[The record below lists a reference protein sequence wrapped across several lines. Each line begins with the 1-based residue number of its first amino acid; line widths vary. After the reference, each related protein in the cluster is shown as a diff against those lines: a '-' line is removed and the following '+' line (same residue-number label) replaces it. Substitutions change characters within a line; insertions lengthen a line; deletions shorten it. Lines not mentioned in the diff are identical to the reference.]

1 MNDNTVQN
9 LNMACAAGVGLGTY
23 VYSNVR
29 GYSFISKH
37 FWIKAD
43 KSPSPQDIFEYRQ
56 AVQKAIHSEG
66 FDKFG
71 LKILDCSKPEGMR
84 LLQEYEKKC
93 IDSYNEKLNKA
104 KNGFSKYLIKK
115 FDKAKLQRRI
125 NYLYLIK
132 EGRNAF
138 AIQRTIND
146 KKYPTILINMEKF
159 PSAVF
164 HELGHHKNHRKLG
177 NIADSFLY
185 GILRN
190 KKYMQRSL
198 WGILLVSLFTNKKRN
213 KNPNKTNP
221 LYPVGKFIKD
231 HCALLAG
238 LVCLPLL
245 AEETM
250 ASVNGQILGKKY
262 LPKQQLKSMTKTH
275 INSFLSYAKYL
286 GMFCVS
292 MFLANMARDGYIFA
306 ISKAQDLKSKYFDSK
321 KFAH

>member
-43 KSPSPQDIFEYRQ
+43 KSPLPQDIFEYRQ

-115 FDKAKLQRRI
+115 IDKAKLQRRI

-213 KNPNKTNP
+213 KNPNKIHKRSLRLVSRSCLLAVIGRRNNGECKRTNP
-221 LYPVGKFIKD
+221 RQKIFTEATVEIYDKNTYKFIFKL
-231 HCALLAG
+231 CEIFGNVLCIN
-238 LVCLPLL
+238 VFS
-245 AEETM
+245 EY
-250 ASVNGQILGKKY
+250 GKRRIY
-262 LPKQQLKSMTKTH
+262 
-275 INSFLSYAKYL
+275 
-286 GMFCVS
+286 FCN
-292 MFLANMARDGYIFA
+292 F
-306 ISKAQDLKSKYFDSK
+306 
-321 KFAH
+321 